1 MLPWRPVYQCICECD
16 LYGSCVCI
24 TILVHLFDV
33 YVAAVCDLILKVL
46 ICTYVCVVHVQLYF
60 MCVWC
65 MCSCIYVCVVCV
77 CSCIYVCVVHVQL
90 YLCVCGMCV

>member
-33 YVAAVCDLILKVL
+33 YVAAVCDLILKVR
-46 ICTYVCVVHVQLYF
+46 

-65 MCSCIYVCVVCV
+65 M